1 MAKDSPARRNGRSVS
16 GSTAAH
22 SKDPKK
28 ATATRKAT
36 ESAVSREVASAR
48 TPSRLPK
55 VGPGGPIRA
64 ATPKGESKAASQPTS
79 SAASKP
85 ATKPEIKIEKR
96 ADKNAA
102 QPAVPASVAVR
113 SVPVPAPKAVPA
125 KPEAS
130 KAQATKS
137 ETAKPAGRIDLKAEP
152 KVDSR
157 ADSKSDAKPES
168 KATAKATARPSGTAA
183 PAASVVEPK
192 PDHRPEVR
200 PEQNGPRRISVI
212 NPRSQVEQPPV
223 RQLGLRATR
232 PEEVANV
239 RPLEMK
245 TSRAGE
251 GKAPKGSA
259 DINGYQAAVRYLL
272 ERTDF
277 ERMRA
282 VKYNEATFKLDRME
296 QLLAKL
302 GNPHRQIRTVHVA
315 GTNGKGS
322 TVHMIASM
330 LQACG
335 YTVGVYTS
343 PHLVDLRERI
353 LINGQMIE
361 KAVFAENLKQV
372 AKAAEKVGVEPTF
385 FEAVTAVCFKHFAE
399 QAVDIAVVE
408 VGLGGRLDSTNV
420 IRPEACV
427 VTSIDLDHTK
437 MLGGTVEEIARE
449 KAGIF
454 KQGVPAFIFESDP
467 AVEAVMREVA
477 EKNGALLRIVNKDI
491 DYSARFCVTPDLGPH
506 TRVCLYTK
514 TSRLEHLPVP
524 MPGEHQASN
533 CGLALSVIDH
543 LKTVGFDCPED
554 KITAGLAATR
564 VPGRMQLVWDR
575 PRVLVDGA
583 HNPAAVGALMRCAG
597 AHVPY
602 DSMICVFG
610 CCSDKDVPG
619 LIDKVNLGADKV
631 IFTRAA
637 GNPRS
642 ADPEDLQKLFSER
655 SGKMSQVARTLPEAL
670 EMATRAVSRED
681 LVCVTGSFYLV
692 GETLKHLQ
700 HFDRSKGG
708 KIPAQV
714 PEDA

>member
-1 MAKDSPARRNGRSVS
+1 
-16 GSTAAH
+16 
-22 SKDPKK
+22 
-28 ATATRKAT
+28 
-36 ESAVSREVASAR
+36 
-48 TPSRLPK
+48 
-55 VGPGGPIRA
+55 
-64 ATPKGESKAASQPTS
+64 
-79 SAASKP
+79 
-85 ATKPEIKIEKR
+85 
-96 ADKNAA
+96 
-102 QPAVPASVAVR
+102 
-113 SVPVPAPKAVPA
+113 
-125 KPEAS
+125 
-130 KAQATKS
+130 
-137 ETAKPAGRIDLKAEP
+137 
-152 KVDSR
+152 
-157 ADSKSDAKPES
+157 
-168 KATAKATARPSGTAA
+168 
-183 PAASVVEPK
+183 
-192 PDHRPEVR
+192 
-200 PEQNGPRRISVI
+200 
-212 NPRSQVEQPPV
+212 
-223 RQLGLRATR
+223 
-232 PEEVANV
+232 
-239 RPLEMK
+239 MK

>member
-1 MAKDSPARRNGRSVS
+1 MSKDTPARNSRRVNGSETS
-16 GSTAAH
+16 GKQRASTAKGA
-22 SKDPKK
+22 SRGNP
-28 ATATRKAT
+28 AA
-36 ESAVSREVASAR
+36 ESAAERSAR

-55 VGPGGPIRA
+55 IEPHGAIKVG
-64 ATPKGESKAASQPTS
+64 KAAPAPVAEVPAPAAKASAPAAKPAKAAAVVKAAAPAAAPAKS
-79 SAASKP
+79 SAASKLAKAP
-85 ATKPEIKIEKR
+85 TT
-96 ADKNAA
+96 
-102 QPAVPASVAVR
+102 ASA
-113 SVPVPAPKAVPA
+113 SA
-125 KPEAS
+125 KPTVAS
-130 KAQATKS
+130 K
-137 ETAKPAGRIDLKAEP
+137 
-152 KVDSR
+152 
-157 ADSKSDAKPES
+157 
-168 KATAKATARPSGTAA
+168 AA
-183 PAASVVEPK
+183 PAAKAKK
-192 PDHRPEVR
+192 PELDAAAPAAGGTGGMSEATRR
-200 PEQNGPRRISVI
+200 AIASATPR
-212 NPRSQVEQPPV
+212 QVLDQPPA

-232 PEEVANV
+232 PAEVASV
-239 RPLEMK
+239 RPLEMR
-245 TSRAGE
+245 SNRSSE
-251 GKAPKGSA
+251 GRAPKGSG
-259 DINGYQAAVRYLL
+259 DINGYSAAVRYLL

-277 ERMRA
+277 ERMRT
-282 VKYNEATFKLDRME
+282 VKYNETTFKLDRME

-302 GNPHRQIRTVHVA
+302 GDPHKQIRTVHVA

-322 TVHMIASM
+322 TVHMIGSM

-335 YTVGVYTS
+335 YTVGIYTS

-353 LINGQMIE
+353 LINGQLIE
-361 KAVFAENLKQV
+361 KPVFTDLMKRV
-372 AKAAEKVGVEPTF
+372 AKAAEKAGVEPTF
-385 FEAVTAVCFKHFAE
+385 FEAMTAVCFKHFAE
-399 QAVDIAVVE
+399 QAVDIAVIE

-427 VTSIDLDHTK
+427 VTSIDYDHMK
-437 MLGGTVEEIARE
+437 LLGNTLEEIARE

-454 KQGVPAFIFESDP
+454 KRDVPAFIFESDP
-467 AVEAVMREVA
+467 AVERAMAEVA
-477 EKNGALLRIVNKDI
+477 ERAGAPLRIVNKDI
-491 DYSARFCVTPDLGPH
+491 DYSARFCVTDDLGPH

-524 MPGEHQASN
+524 LPGEHMASN
-533 CGLALSVIDH
+533 CGLALAVVDH

-583 HNPAAVGALMRCAG
+583 HNPAAVGALMRCVG
-597 AHVPY
+597 AHLPY

-610 CCSDKDVPG
+610 CCSDKDVPA

-637 GNPRS
+637 GNPRA
-642 ADPEDLQKLFSER
+642 ADPEDLQKLFNER
-655 SGKMSQVARTLPEAL
+655 SGKMSQVAKTLPEAL

-681 LVCVTGSFYLV
+681 LVCVTGSFFLV

-714 PEDA
+714 PQD

>member
-1 MAKDSPARRNGRSVS
+1 MPKDTSAR
-16 GSTAAH
+16 GSASKTA
-22 SKDPKK
+22 SS
-28 ATATRKAT
+28 RKQPEKPSEKQPRDVVRT
-36 ESAVSREVASAR
+36 AR
-48 TPSRLPK
+48 TPAR
-55 VGPGGPIRA
+55 PGKGA
-64 ATPKGESKAASQPTS
+64 AKPAAKPAAS
-79 SAASKP
+79 AK
-85 ATKPEIKIEKR
+85 
-96 ADKNAA
+96 
-102 QPAVPASVAVR
+102 
-113 SVPVPAPKAVPA
+113 KAVPA
-125 KPEAS
+125 DPKSTKVEKSAKPV
-130 KAQATKS
+130 ATKS
-137 ETAKPAGRIDLKAEP
+137 RAEAAKAAVVETVSAVQVPAPSARSEATLKAI
-152 KVDSR
+152 
-157 ADSKSDAKPES
+157 AA
-168 KATAKATARPSGTAA
+168 AT
-183 PAASVVEPK
+183 
-192 PDHRPEVR
+192 
-200 PEQNGPRRISVI
+200 
-212 NPRSQVEQPPV
+212 PRSSAQQPPA

-232 PEEVANV
+232 PEEVASV

-245 TSRAGE
+245 SGRTSE
-251 GKAPKGSA
+251 GRAPKSAA
-259 DINGYQAAVRYLL
+259 DINGYNAAVRYLL

-282 VKYNEATFKLDRME
+282 VKYNDQTFKLERMQ

-302 GNPHRQIRTVHVA
+302 GDPHRQIRTVHVA

-322 TVHMIASM
+322 TVAMIASM

-343 PHLVDLRERI
+343 PHLVELRERI
-353 LINGQMIE
+353 VINGQAIDR
-361 KAVFAENLKQV
+361 AVFADLVKQA
-372 AKAAEKVGVEPTF
+372 AKAAEKAGVDPTF
-385 FEAVTAVCFKHFAE
+385 FEVVTAVCFKYFAE

-427 VTSIDLDHTK
+427 ITSIDFDHTK
-437 MLGGTVEEIARE
+437 LLGSTLEEIARE

-454 KQGVPAFIFESDP
+454 KKDVPAFIFESEP
-467 AVEAVMREVA
+467 SVQQAIVEVA
-477 EKNGALLRIVNKDI
+477 EKCGAQLKIVNKDI
-491 DYSARFCVTPDLGPH
+491 DYSARFCVTEDLGPH
-506 TRVCLYTK
+506 TRVCLYSK

-524 MPGEHQASN
+524 LPGEHQASN
-533 CGLALSVIDH
+533 CGLALAVIDQ

-583 HNPAAVGALMRCAG
+583 HNPAAVSALMRCVG

-642 ADPEDLQKLFSER
+642 ADPEDLQKLFHER
-655 SGKMSQVARTLPEAL
+655 SGKMSQVAKTLPEAL

-708 KIPAQV
+708 KISAEI
-714 PEDA
+714 PE

>member
-1 MAKDSPARRNGRSVS
+1 MAKDTSARRQERSVPDT
-16 GSTAAH
+16 GS
-22 SKDPKK
+22 SKTTKK
-28 ATATRKAT
+28 SAKAR
-36 ESAVSREVASAR
+36 VVASAS

-55 VGPGGPIRA
+55 LPLKPA
-64 ATPKGESKAASQPTS
+64 AGVDSKPSAVKTEPKTEPKTSSPAKAPSNSKASP
-79 SAASKP
+79 KP
-85 ATKPEIKIEKR
+85 
-96 ADKNAA
+96 
-102 QPAVPASVAVR
+102 VA
-113 SVPVPAPKAVPA
+113 PAPAKVPA
-125 KPEAS
+125 KAHTKALTKTLTKALTKAEARAEA
-130 KAQATKS
+130 KAEAKLAAETPAVVERRAPGVRSEAT
-137 ETAKPAGRIDLKAEP
+137 LKAI
-152 KVDSR
+152 
-157 ADSKSDAKPES
+157 A
-168 KATAKATARPSGTAA
+168 
-183 PAASVVEPK
+183 AASP
-192 PDHRPEVR
+192 R
-200 PEQNGPRRISVI
+200 QNTP
-212 NPRSQVEQPPV
+212 QPPV

-245 TSRAGE
+245 SGRTSE
-251 GKAPKGSA
+251 GKPPKGSA
-259 DINGYQAAVRYLL
+259 DINGYSAAVRYLL

-282 VKYNEATFKLDRME
+282 VKYNETTFKLDRMHA
-296 QLLAKL
+296 LLAKL
-302 GNPHRQIRTVHVA
+302 GNPHEQIRTVHVA

-322 TVHMIASM
+322 TVQMIASM
-330 LQACG
+330 LQGCG

-343 PHLVDLRERI
+343 PHLVELRERI
-353 LINGQMIE
+353 VINGQAID
-361 KAVFAENLKQV
+361 KAIFAETMKQV
-372 AKAAEKVGVEPTF
+372 AKAAEKAGVEPTF
-385 FEAVTAVCFKHFAE
+385 FEAITAVCFKHFAE
-399 QAVDIAVVE
+399 QAVDIAIVE

-427 VTSIDLDHTK
+427 ITSIDYDHTK
-437 MLGGTVEEIARE
+437 LLGNTLEEIARE

-454 KQGVPAFIFESDP
+454 KKDVPAFIFESEP
-467 AVEAVMREVA
+467 SVQQAIVEVA
-477 EKNGALLRIVNKDI
+477 EKAGAQLRIVNKDI
-491 DYSARFCVTPDLGPH
+491 DYSARFCVTEDLGPH

-514 TSRLEHLPVP
+514 NSRLEHLPVP
-524 MPGEHQASN
+524 LPGEHQASN
-533 CGLALSVIDH
+533 CGLALAVVDH

-554 KITAGLAATR
+554 KITAGLAATK

-583 HNPAAVGALMRCAG
+583 HNPAAVGALMRCVG

-637 GNPRS
+637 GNPRA
-642 ADPEDLQKLFSER
+642 ADPEDLQKLFHER
-655 SGKMSQVARTLPEAL
+655 SGKMSQVAKSLPEAL

-714 PEDA
+714 PDRD